1 MIYYFDTSAI
11 VKRYHREK
19 GTEKIDEIT
28 EGEDE
33 IYFSTIGIAETIS
46 ALRRLKSS
54 KMISKGQYERITGI
68 FFNDMEKR
76 YVPIPFDDSNVVKAI
91 SLIEKHDL
99 RTLDALHLSAALTI
113 KDTEPIFVSSDRK
126 LLKAAQEE
134 GFTTLNPEDE

>member
-19 GTEKIDEIT
+19 GTERIDKIVD
-28 EGEDE
+28 GEDE

-68 FFNDMEKR
+68 FFNDMENR
-76 YVPIPFDDSNVVKAI
+76 YVPIPFDDSNVMNAI
-91 SLIEKHDL
+91 SLTERHDL
-99 RTLDALHLSAALTI
+99 RTLDALHLSTVLTI
-113 KDTEPIFVSSDRK
+113 KDMEPVFVSSDRK

-134 GFTTLNPEDE
+134 GFTTLNPEDG